1 MTAVAPA
8 DAALGA
14 AAGAAGAALGVSA
27 LVNFALMSASSTT
40 TSYFAPF
47 TVITYFFI
55 IYPFYLKIKQSTYSN
70 YYLSGIY
77 FVTDESVTQNRTF
90 TGTLNIK
97 NGFAYFNLEITKYG
111 KNTEI
116 IHKEEVLTNF
126 GLSRILRLTTDLT
139 EKEIYSKEILKEEYD
154 KYNNFEKNA
163 IKCLKKGNWNE

>member
-1 MTAVAPA
+1 MNNEEKILFENNFTLETKHNNIKKQTIKNILNMILNTSEFDRNDNLTATLI
-8 DAALGA
+8 D
-14 AAGAAGAALGVSA
+14 
-27 LVNFALMSASSTT
+27 
-40 TSYFAPF
+40 
-47 TVITYFFI
+47 
-55 IYPFYLKIKQSTYSN
+55 LKIKQSTYSN

-77 FVTDESVTQNRTF
+77 FVTDENVTQNRTF